1 MPLWLTA
8 LAALSLAAWLW
19 LTFVHGRGFW
29 RDRERLPVE
38 APPPAEP
45 PPGVV
50 AVVPARDE
58 AAVIGASVE
67 SLLRQDWPAPFPVIV
82 VDDHSTDA
90 TAEIARAAAARVPGG
105 AERLHVLPAPPL
117 ERGWTGKLWAQAAG
131 LAEARRIA
139 PDAALVWL
147 TDADIAHAPTVLRR
161 LDGRMRDGDR
171 VMASVMARLDTGGR
185 WARLL
190 IPAFIYFFQKLY
202 PFPRVN
208 DPRDPMAGAAGGC
221 VLARREALE
230 AAGLP
235 HAIRGEIIDDCALGR
250 ALKRQG
256 PVWLG
261 TSADV
266 VSLRPAAGLGDIWH
280 MVTRTAFEQL
290 HHSALLLAGTVV
302 GMALL
307 YLLPPLALIAGVAAG
322 DMLTAGV
329 GAAAWALMV
338 LTMAPTLRLYRLGI
352 WRGLLLPVAGVLYTL
367 MTLDSARRH
376 WRGQGGAW
384 KGRVQGGRTGDDAQ
398 A

>member
-8 LAALSLAAWLW
+8 LTFVSLAAWLW
-19 LTFVHGRGFW
+19 LTLIHGRGFW
-29 RDRERLPVE
+29 RGRERLPAT
-38 APPPAEP
+38 APKPPAV

-58 AAVIGASVE
+58 AAVIGRSVE
-67 SLLRQDWPAPFPVIV
+67 SLLRQDWPVSFPVIV
-82 VDDHSTDA
+82 VDDHSTDG
-90 TAEIARAAAARVPGG
+90 TADAARAAAARVTGG
-105 AERLHVLPAPPL
+105 AERLHVIPAPAL
-117 ERGWTGKLWAQAAG
+117 EPGWTGKLWAQAAG
-131 LAEARRIA
+131 LARAKDVA
-139 PDAALVWL
+139 PTAALVWL
-147 TDADIAHAPTVLRR
+147 ADADIAHGPTVLCR
-161 LDGRMRDGDR
+161 LHDQLTQGDR

-208 DPRDPMAGAAGGC
+208 DPADAMAAAAGGC
-221 VLARREALE
+221 VLARRDALE
-230 AAGLP
+230 AAGVP
-235 HAIRGEIIDDCALGR
+235 RAIRAEIIDDCALGR

-290 HHSALLLAGTVV
+290 HHSAALLAGTVV

-307 YLLPPLALIAGVAAG
+307 YLLPPLAFASGLATGDALTTVAG
-322 DMLTAGV
+322 
-329 GAAAWALMV
+329 GAAWLLMAGTLV
-338 LTMAPTLRLYRLGI
+338 PTLRLYGLGA

-384 KGRVQGGRTGDDAQ
+384 KGRVQGGRGSQ
-398 A
+398 AR

>member
-8 LAALSLAAWLW
+8 LTLLSLAAWLW
-19 LTFVHGRGFW
+19 LTLIHGRGFW
-29 RDRERLPVE
+29 RDRDRLPSS
-38 APPPAEP
+38 APQPPAP

-58 AAVIGASVE
+58 AEVIGRSVE
-67 SLLRQDWPAPFPVIV
+67 SLLRQDWPESFPVIV
-82 VDDHSTDA
+82 IDDHSTDG
-90 TAEIARAAAARVPGG
+90 TAEAARAGAARVPGG
-105 AERLHVLPAPPL
+105 SERLHVIAAPPL
-117 ERGWTGKLWAQAAG
+117 EPGWTGKLWAQAAG
-131 LAEARRIA
+131 LAQAKEVAPEAA
-139 PDAALVWL
+139 VVWL
-147 TDADIAHAPTVLRR
+147 TDADIAHGPTVLCR
-161 LDGRMRDGDR
+161 LHDRLTQDGR

-208 DPRDPMAGAAGGC
+208 DPADSMAAAAGGC

-230 AAGLP
+230 SADLP
-235 HAIRGEIIDDCALGR
+235 RAIRGEIIDDCALGR

-290 HHSALLLAGTVV
+290 HHSVLLLGGTVA

-307 YLLPPLALIAGVAAG
+307 YLLPPLAFALGLATVDAATAAAG
-322 DMLTAGV
+322 
-329 GAAAWALMV
+329 GAAWMLMAAT
-338 LTMAPTLRLYRLGI
+338 LAPTLRLYGLGA

-384 KGRVQGGRTGDDAQ
+384 KGRVQGGRGSQ
-398 A
+398 AP